1 MTHLRDLICSL
12 TGVAYPTGMLHG
24 LSSAGRPLMCRY
36 DLDAVKR
43 SVDRDAITRR
53 PRGMWRWR
61 ELMPLPDGVAPVS
74 LGEGDTALL
83 DAPNTA
89 AELDLR
95 RLWIKDEST
104 NPTGSFKAR
113 GISAAVTM
121 GVHLGASAF
130 AVPSAGN
137 AGGALAAYAARAG
150 VPAHVFVPADTPIVN
165 QREVLLCGAYLHRVQ
180 GLIHECARVL
190 AEQRDELGVFD
201 LSTLKEPYRLEG
213 KKTMGLEICESLGW
227 RVPDVVVYPTG
238 GGTGLIG
245 VHKAIEELTALG
257 WLEHARQPRFVVVQA
272 SGCAP
277 IVRAF
282 EAGASEAQTVQD
294 AHTIASGLR
303 VPKAVGDR
311 IMLDILRR
319 THGTAVAIDDPELLA
334 GARAL
339 ARAEGIHACPETGAC
354 IAAIRRLRDS
364 GFIGPEDE
372 VLTFN
377 TGSATKY
384 VELLPTE

>member
-1 MTHLRDLICSL
+1 MTHLRDLVCSL
-12 TGVAYPTGMLHG
+12 TGESYPSGMLHG
-24 LSSAGRPLMCRY
+24 LSRAGRPLLCRY
-36 DLDAVKR
+36 DLERVRAD
-43 SVDRDAITRR
+43 VDRDAIARR
-53 PRGMWRWR
+53 PRGMWRWS
-61 ELMPLPDGVAPVS
+61 ELMPLSEGVAPVS

-83 DAPNTA
+83 SAPNTA

-113 GISAAVTM
+113 GISAALTM
-121 GVHLGASAF
+121 SVHLGASAF

-165 QREVLLCGAYLHRVQ
+165 QREVLLCGAFLHRVN
-180 GLIHECARVL
+180 GLIHDCAREL
-190 AEQRDELGVFD
+190 SERRDELGVFD

-213 KKTMGLEICESLGW
+213 KKTMGLEICEALGW

-238 GGTGLIG
+238 GGTGLVG
-245 VHKAIEELTALG
+245 VHKAIGELIELG
-257 WLEHARQPRFVVVQA
+257 WLREARQPRFVAVQA

-282 EAGASEAQTVQD
+282 ESGAVEAETVTD
-294 AHTIASGLR
+294 AHTLASGLR

-311 IMLDILRR
+311 LMLEILRS
-319 THGTAVAIDDPELLA
+319 TGGTAIAIDDPELLA

-354 IAAIRRLRDS
+354 LAAIRRLRDT
-364 GFIGPEDE
+364 GFIRSDDE

-384 VELLPTE
+384 VELLPIE